1 MIIYDLAI
9 ELYGLAVR
17 AAAPFNPKAKAWTT
31 GRRGMFARMR
41 EAIAPDDRVAWFHAA
56 SLGEFEQGRPLMEAF
71 RKRYPDRKILL
82 TFFSPS
88 GYEVRKN
95 YDGADYIFYLPLD
108 TPGRVRRFLDI
119 ARPEAAVF
127 VKYEFWKNYLTQLHR
142 RGIPTYVISAVF
154 HPSQLFFKRFGGPYR
169 KLLGCFDRL
178 FVQNESSRELLASI
192 GIDNVTVCGDT
203 RFDRVIQIVREAGLP
218 DRRIVDFAGEGG
230 LFVAGSTWPPDD
242 DIIVSLVER
251 YPQMRFLI
259 APHELSEAKITSL
272 CDRMTATGASVVR
285 FTGDDPPDELASARV
300 MVLDAIGQLSRA
312 YRYGSVAYIGGGFGV
327 GIHNTLEAATFGMP
341 IAFGPN
347 YKRFSEA
354 VGLIETGAARSVSD
368 AEEAAEWL
376 GEMLADP
383 ALLERRARAAESF
396 VLSGEGAVDKILDFG
411 LLRP

>member
-1 MIIYDLAI
+1 MILYDLAI
-9 ELYGLAVR
+9 ELYGLAVK
-17 AAAPFNPKAKAWTT
+17 AASPFNPKAEAWVK

-71 RKRYPDRKILL
+71 RRRYPDHKILL

-88 GYEVRKN
+88 GYEVRKD
-95 YDGADYIFYLPLD
+95 YDGADYIFYMPLD

-119 ARPEAAVF
+119 ARPEVAVF

-142 RGIPTYVISAVF
+142 RGIPTYVVSAVF

-178 FVQNESSRELLASI
+178 FVQNESSRELLASV

-242 DIIVSLVER
+242 DIVVSLVER

-259 APHELSEAKITSL
+259 APHELGEAKIASL
-272 CDRMTATGASVVR
+272 CDRMAAAGASVVR
-285 FTGDDPPDELASARV
+285 FTGDDTPEELT
-300 MVLDAIGQLSRA
+300 LSL
-312 YRYGSVAYIGGGFGV
+312 
-327 GIHNTLEAATFGMP
+327 IH
-341 IAFGPN
+341 I
-347 YKRFSEA
+347 
-354 VGLIETGAARSVSD
+354 
-368 AEEAAEWL
+368 
-376 GEMLADP
+376 
-383 ALLERRARAAESF
+383 
-396 VLSGEGAVDKILDFG
+396 
-411 LLRP
+411 